1 MAIKSDRWIRE
12 MSEKHGMIEPYAENQ
27 VRLDENGQKLISY
40 GVSSYGYDVRCAREF
55 KVFTNVHSAIVDPK
69 NFDERSFIDI
79 ESDVCIIPP
88 NSFALARTI
97 EYFRIPRNVLTV
109 CLGKSTYARC
119 GIIVNVTPLIK
130 LITEFGLTIDKF
142 INVIHDGLD
151 ISKMS
156 TIGAGVLINSKVSIA
171 AHTKIGNFVSINRN
185 VSIGHHTTIG
195 DYCSINPGTNIA
207 GNVTIGEGTTIGM
220 GVNIID
226 GIKIGK
232 NTIIGA
238 GSVVT
243 KDIPDNVVAYGSP
256 CKIIRDNG

>member
-1 MAIKSDRWIRE
+1 MVLDNLYSNNIKPKITVYNNLNLPIVNTFQHEDF
-12 MSEKHGMIEPYAENQ
+12 KIEVLPEVDMNNYDVYVMGVYQPN
-27 VRLDENGQKLISY
+27 LKNKLI
-40 GVSSYGYDVRCAREF
+40 
-55 KVFTNVHSAIVDPK
+55 K
-69 NFDERSFIDI
+69 
-79 ESDVCIIPP
+79 
-88 NSFALARTI
+88 
-97 EYFRIPRNVLTV
+97 
-109 CLGKSTYARC
+109 
-119 GIIVNVTPLIK
+119 
-130 LITEFGLTIDKF
+130 EFGLTTDKF

-151 ISKMS
+151 ISKTS
-156 TIGAGVLINSKVSIA
+156 TIGSGVLINSKVSIA
-171 AHTKIGNFVSINRN
+171 AHTKIGDFVSINKH
-185 VSIGHHTTIG
+185 VSIGHHVTIG

-220 GVNIID
+220 GTNVIN

>member
-1 MAIKSDRWIRE
+1 MVT
-12 MSEKHGMIEPYAENQ
+12 N
-27 VRLDENGQKLISY
+27 LLI
-40 GVSSYGYDVRCAREF
+40 
-55 KVFTNVHSAIVDPK
+55 
-69 NFDERSFIDI
+69 
-79 ESDVCIIPP
+79 
-88 NSFALARTI
+88 
-97 EYFRIPRNVLTV
+97 
-109 CLGKSTYARC
+109 LGK
-119 GIIVNVTPLIK
+119 GDNIITMILDNLCSVRQFPKITVYNNLDLPIGNPFNHSDFSIK
-130 LITEFGLTIDKF
+130 VSNHINITDYEFYTLGVYQPKHKIKILEILSPNMDRF
-142 INVIHDGLD
+142 VNVIHDGLD

-156 TIGAGVLINSKVSIA
+156 TLGCGLLINSKVSIA
-171 AHTKIGNFVSINRN
+171 AHTTIGDFVSINRH

-256 CKIIRDNG
+256 CKIIRSN

>member
-1 MAIKSDRWIRE
+1 MVLLSESKVKLHNILQLIKDYCQKVLLYIKKTYQIFPTDIR
-12 MSEKHGMIEPYAENQ
+12 GIDF
-27 VRLDENGQKLISY
+27 L
-40 GVSSYGYDVRCAREF
+40 GYRFFHDFILLRKSIANNF
-55 KVFTNVHSAIVDPK
+55 KK
-69 NFDERSFIDI
+69 
-79 ESDVCIIPP
+79 
-88 NSFALARTI
+88 
-97 EYFRIPRNVLTV
+97 
-109 CLGKSTYARC
+109 K
-119 GIIVNVTPLIK
+119 IK
-130 LITEFGLTIDKF
+130 LIKELGLTTDKF
-142 INVIHDGLD
+142 INLIHDGLD

-171 AHTKIGNFVSINRN
+171 AHTKIGNFASINRH
-185 VSIGHHTTIG
+185 VSIGHHTTIS